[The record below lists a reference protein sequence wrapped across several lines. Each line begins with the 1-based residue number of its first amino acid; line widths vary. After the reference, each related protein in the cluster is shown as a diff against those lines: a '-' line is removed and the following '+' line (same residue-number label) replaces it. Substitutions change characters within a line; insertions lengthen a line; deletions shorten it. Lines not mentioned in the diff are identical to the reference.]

1 MNPTPLRALCLV
13 PLFALLPGC
22 IVQEIRDEIK
32 GVNAKLVTVDAG
44 LNSTNAQLEQV
55 NQRLTGVGGGLDATN
70 VKLKDVESGLGRIDA
85 TNQSLGS
92 VQERLALLAS
102 IERSL
107 THLDAHLAALRK
119 TIGKLDSAIPF
130 LDLGGDAP
138 IESPSTPVASA
149 PPAEGTPS
157 TPSTPSAT
165 ATDQPAAPARDPLIG
180 PWITAHPSD
189 SFVLLLLADGRFVQ
203 ETGDTARI
211 KLRGTWKRT
220 ANVISF
226 QCDDQQK
233 PAPAG
238 SPEGTPPETV
248 PGPAWEVTIL
258 HQTAKSLSLDTKSGL
273 RVLTRP

>member
-1 MNPTPLRALCLV
+1 MNTKPLRPLILV
-13 PLFALLPGC
+13 PLIALLPGC
-22 IVQEIRDEIK
+22 IVKEIRDEIK

-44 LNSTNAQLEQV
+44 LNATNAQLEQV

-102 IERSL
+102 IDKSL
-107 THLDAHLAALRK
+107 GHLDVHLAALRT

-138 IESPSTPVASA
+138 IETPTPPVASA
-149 PPAEGTPS
+149 PPADAGQATQTTP
-157 TPSTPSAT
+157 
-165 ATDQPAAPARDPLIG
+165 TDQPAAPGRDPLVG
-180 PWITAHPSD
+180 PWITAHPAD

-203 ETGDTARI
+203 ETGDTTRL
-211 KLRGTWKRT
+211 KLRGTWKRI

-238 SPEGTPPETV
+238 SPEGTPSTTV
-248 PGPAWEVTIL
+248 PGPAWEFTIL
-258 HQTAKSLSLDTKSGL
+258 HQTAKSLSLDTKTGL

>member
-1 MNPTPLRALCLV
+1 MNTKTLCALCLV
-13 PLFALLPGC
+13 PLSLLLPGC

-44 LNSTNAQLEQV
+44 LASTNAQLEQV

-102 IERSL
+102 IEKSL
-107 THLDAHLAALRK
+107 THLDAHLAALRH

-157 TPSTPSAT
+157 TPSATP
-165 ATDQPAAPARDPLIG
+165 TDQPAAPARDPLIG

-226 QCDDQQK
+226 QSDDQQK

-238 SPEGTPPETV
+238 SPEGTPSETV

>member
-1 MNPTPLRALCLV
+1 MNTKTLPTLFLV
-13 PLFALLPGC
+13 PLIALLPGC

-44 LNSTNAQLEQV
+44 LNATNAQLEQI

-102 IERSL
+102 IEKSL

-138 IESPSTPVASA
+138 IETPTTSVASA
-149 PPAEGTPS
+149 PPADGTQS
-157 TPSTPSAT
+157 TPTATP
-165 ATDQPAAPARDPLIG
+165 TDQPAAPARDPLVG

-203 ETGDTARI
+203 ETGDTTRL

-226 QCDDQQK
+226 QCDDQKK

-238 SPEGTPPETV
+238 SPEGTPAETV

-258 HQTAKSLSLDTKSGL
+258 HQTAKSLSLDTKTGL